1 MPTTDFFSG
10 PGFEP
15 EDVPVKKTSPAQQP
29 VEKQPADDEPF
40 AGMQK
45 LDFDFLGGDDP
56 AVPGETDPGDP
67 FDDFSFQRPAAPA
80 RPAQPARPAPF
91 VFDEEPAPAPFSGVP
106 ETRITPAASAS
117 LGGTDDAPVRP
128 VSPAQAAPKAAP
140 FVFDFD
146 DAPVE
151 RPASRTAAS
160 AAPSGEA
167 AFDFSIPEEKP
178 APAPAATP
186 LDGYAPLSLD
196 FLDDAEPI
204 AAVPPAAPAA
214 VKPVEPPRPAQP
226 APKAAPFVFDF
237 DDAPVERPASRTA
250 ASAVPSGEAAF
261 DFGIL
266 EEKPARPAPASAA
279 APLDGYTPLPLDILD
294 DAEPVAAVPPAA
306 PAAVKPAE
314 PPRPAQPAPK
324 AAPFVFDFDDAP
336 VERPASRT
344 AASAVPSGEAAF
356 DFGILEEKPARPAPA
371 SAAAPLDGYT
381 PLPRDI
387 LDDAKPVAA
396 VPPAAP
402 AAVKPAE
409 PPRSAEPVPKA
420 APFVFDFDDAP
431 VERPASRPG
440 QPGSTASPLYSAAD
454 APTVAFTPAALQAD
468 APTTAFTPVKS
479 DAPAPAAAPQPA
491 PPKMA
496 AQPAPAARAA
506 RMAKEKDIG
515 AAVFSALVA
524 DDDVPP
530 APAVP
535 PASGGEELRPSGWPA
550 ATPRPANAPRT
561 PRPINWHAPVSP
573 TQRPAPPPAQ
583 APQPPAAETPLDFDF
598 EGAQPFDLFD
608 DVPQSGYTAPQET
621 DQAFPDLYDRDPEEA
636 EPAPRAPQRRTRTGG
651 GSGSGGGRPPRRS
664 TGTARRGIPNKTIFA
679 WAGIV
684 LIALLI
690 ILYFVFFGGKDGD
703 VAPGISGSVPSSTS
717 QPADSTPP
725 DASSAAPVET
735 IPRDEWYMVLANR
748 SSVLPGDFTVA
759 ETATVGEAVI
769 DARIAEA
776 LRQRVNDAAAAGV
789 KLKPTNGYRSIA
801 RQQELWDARVK
812 TLMEGGLSQ
821 ADAETKAIDYT
832 SAPGTS
838 DHNTGLGLDIV
849 SEDHPAK
856 DAGFAETAAAQWLA
870 EHAADY
876 GFILRYPSDKT
887 EATGMDYEPWHYRY
901 VGSEQ
906 AHKIK
911 ESGLCLEE
919 YLAQ

>member
-80 RPAQPARPAPF
+80 GPAQPARPAPF

-167 AFDFSIPEEKP
+167 VFDFGIPEEKP
-178 APAPAATP
+178 APAPAAAP

-294 DAEPVAAVPPAA
+294 DAE
-306 PAAVKPAE
+306 
-314 PPRPAQPAPK
+314 
-324 AAPFVFDFDDAP
+324 
-336 VERPASRT
+336 
-344 AASAVPSGEAAF
+344 
-356 DFGILEEKPARPAPA
+356 
-371 SAAAPLDGYT
+371 
-381 PLPRDI
+381 
-387 LDDAKPVAA
+387 PVAA

-573 TQRPAPPPAQ
+573 AQRPAPAPARPAPPPAQ

-759 ETATVGEAVI
+759 ETATVGEAVV

-776 LRQRVNDAAAAGV
+776 LRQMVNDAAATGV

>member
-67 FDDFSFQRPAAPA
+67 FDDFSFKRPAAPA
-80 RPAQPARPAPF
+80 GPAQPARPAPF

-167 AFDFSIPEEKP
+167 VFDFGIPEEKP
-178 APAPAATP
+178 APAPAAAP

-294 DAEPVAAVPPAA
+294 DA
-306 PAAVKPAE
+306 
-314 PPRPAQPAPK
+314 
-324 AAPFVFDFDDAP
+324 
-336 VERPASRT
+336 
-344 AASAVPSGEAAF
+344 
-356 DFGILEEKPARPAPA
+356 
-371 SAAAPLDGYT
+371 
-381 PLPRDI
+381 
-387 LDDAKPVAA
+387 KPVAA

-468 APTTAFTPVKS
+468 APTTAFTPVKP

-573 TQRPAPPPAQ
+573 AQRPAPAPARPAPPPAQ

-636 EPAPRAPQRRTRTGG
+636 EPASRAPQRRTRTGG

-703 VAPGISGSVPSSTS
+703 VAPGTSGSVPSSTS

-759 ETATVGEAVI
+759 ETATVGEAVV

-776 LRQRVNDAAAAGV
+776 LRQMVNDAAAAGV

>member
-80 RPAQPARPAPF
+80 GPAQPARPAPF

-167 AFDFSIPEEKP
+167 VFDFGIPEEKP

-314 PPRPAQPAPK
+314 PPR
-324 AAPFVFDFDDAP
+324 
-336 VERPASRT
+336 
-344 AASAVPSGEAAF
+344 
-356 DFGILEEKPARPAPA
+356 
-371 SAAAPLDGYT
+371 
-381 PLPRDI
+381 
-387 LDDAKPVAA
+387 
-396 VPPAAP
+396 
-402 AAVKPAE
+402 
-409 PPRSAEPVPKA
+409 SAEPVPKA

-468 APTTAFTPVKS
+468 APTTAFTPVKP

-573 TQRPAPPPAQ
+573 AQRPAPAPARPAPPPAQ

-759 ETATVGEAVI
+759 ETATVGEAVV

-776 LRQRVNDAAAAGV
+776 LRQMVNDAAATGV

>member
-80 RPAQPARPAPF
+80 GPAQPARPAPF

-167 AFDFSIPEEKP
+167 VFDFGILEEKP

-226 APKAAPFVFDF
+226 APKAAPFVFDY

-279 APLDGYTPLPLDILD
+279 APLDGYTPLPL
-294 DAEPVAAVPPAA
+294 
-306 PAAVKPAE
+306 
-314 PPRPAQPAPK
+314 
-324 AAPFVFDFDDAP
+324 
-336 VERPASRT
+336 
-344 AASAVPSGEAAF
+344 
-356 DFGILEEKPARPAPA
+356 
-371 SAAAPLDGYT
+371 
-381 PLPRDI
+381 DI

-468 APTTAFTPVKS
+468 APTTAFTPVKP

-573 TQRPAPPPAQ
+573 AQRPAPAPARPAPPPAQ

-621 DQAFPDLYDRDPEEA
+621 DQAFPDLYDQDPEEA

-703 VAPGISGSVPSSTS
+703 VAPGTSGSVPSSTS

-759 ETATVGEAVI
+759 ETATVGEAVV

-776 LRQRVNDAAAAGV
+776 LRQMVNDAAAAGV

>member
-80 RPAQPARPAPF
+80 GPAQPARPAPF
-91 VFDEEPAPAPFSGVP
+91 GFDEEPAPAPFSGVP

-167 AFDFSIPEEKP
+167 VFDFGILEEKP

-294 DAEPVAAVPPAA
+294 DA
-306 PAAVKPAE
+306 
-314 PPRPAQPAPK
+314 
-324 AAPFVFDFDDAP
+324 
-336 VERPASRT
+336 
-344 AASAVPSGEAAF
+344 
-356 DFGILEEKPARPAPA
+356 
-371 SAAAPLDGYT
+371 
-381 PLPRDI
+381 
-387 LDDAKPVAA
+387 KPVAA

-468 APTTAFTPVKS
+468 APTTAFTPVKP

-573 TQRPAPPPAQ
+573 AQRPAPAPARPAPPPAQ

-703 VAPGISGSVPSSTS
+703 VAPGTSGSVPSSTS

-759 ETATVGEAVI
+759 ETATVGEAVV

-776 LRQRVNDAAAAGV
+776 LRQMVNDAAATGV

>member
-80 RPAQPARPAPF
+80 GPAQPARPAPF

-167 AFDFSIPEEKP
+167 VFDFGILEEKP

-294 DAEPVAAVPPAA
+294 DA
-306 PAAVKPAE
+306 
-314 PPRPAQPAPK
+314 
-324 AAPFVFDFDDAP
+324 
-336 VERPASRT
+336 
-344 AASAVPSGEAAF
+344 
-356 DFGILEEKPARPAPA
+356 
-371 SAAAPLDGYT
+371 
-381 PLPRDI
+381 
-387 LDDAKPVAA
+387 KPVAA

-468 APTTAFTPVKS
+468 APTTAFTPVKP

-515 AAVFSALVA
+515 AAVFSAGVA

-573 TQRPAPPPAQ
+573 AQRPAPAPARPAPPPAQ

-621 DQAFPDLYDRDPEEA
+621 DQAFPDLYDQDPEEA

-703 VAPGISGSVPSSTS
+703 VAPGTSGSVPSSTS

-759 ETATVGEAVI
+759 ETATVGEAVV

-776 LRQRVNDAAAAGV
+776 LRQMVNDAAAAGV

>member
-80 RPAQPARPAPF
+80 GPAQPARPAPF

-167 AFDFSIPEEKP
+167 VFDFGIPEEKP
-178 APAPAATP
+178 APAPAAAP

-294 DAEPVAAVPPAA
+294 DA
-306 PAAVKPAE
+306 
-314 PPRPAQPAPK
+314 
-324 AAPFVFDFDDAP
+324 
-336 VERPASRT
+336 
-344 AASAVPSGEAAF
+344 
-356 DFGILEEKPARPAPA
+356 
-371 SAAAPLDGYT
+371 
-381 PLPRDI
+381 
-387 LDDAKPVAA
+387 KPVAA

-468 APTTAFTPVKS
+468 APTTAFTPVKP

-573 TQRPAPPPAQ
+573 AQRPAPAPARPAPPPAQ

-621 DQAFPDLYDRDPEEA
+621 DQAFPDLYDQDPEEA

-703 VAPGISGSVPSSTS
+703 VAPGTSGSVPSSTS

-759 ETATVGEAVI
+759 ETATVGEAVV

-776 LRQRVNDAAAAGV
+776 LRQMVNDAAAAGV

>member
-80 RPAQPARPAPF
+80 GPAQPARPAPF

-160 AAPSGEA
+160 AAPSEEA
-167 AFDFSIPEEKP
+167 VFDFGIPEEKP
-178 APAPAATP
+178 APAPAAAP

-294 DAEPVAAVPPAA
+294 DAKPVAAVPPAA

-314 PPRPAQPAPK
+314 PPRP
-324 AAPFVFDFDDAP
+324 
-336 VERPASRT
+336 
-344 AASAVPSGEAAF
+344 
-356 DFGILEEKPARPAPA
+356 
-371 SAAAPLDGYT
+371 
-381 PLPRDI
+381 
-387 LDDAKPVAA
+387 
-396 VPPAAP
+396 
-402 AAVKPAE
+402 
-409 PPRSAEPVPKA
+409 AEPVPKA

-468 APTTAFTPVKS
+468 APTTAFTPVKP

-573 TQRPAPPPAQ
+573 AQRPAPAPARPAPPPAQ

-636 EPAPRAPQRRTRTGG
+636 EPASRAPQRRTRTGG

-703 VAPGISGSVPSSTS
+703 VAPGTSGSVPSSTS

-759 ETATVGEAVI
+759 ETATVGEAVV

-776 LRQRVNDAAAAGV
+776 LRQMVNDAAAAGV

>member
-80 RPAQPARPAPF
+80 GPAQPARPAPF

-167 AFDFSIPEEKP
+167 AFDFGIPEEKP
-178 APAPAATP
+178 APAPAAAP

-294 DAEPVAAVPPAA
+294 DA
-306 PAAVKPAE
+306 
-314 PPRPAQPAPK
+314 
-324 AAPFVFDFDDAP
+324 
-336 VERPASRT
+336 
-344 AASAVPSGEAAF
+344 
-356 DFGILEEKPARPAPA
+356 
-371 SAAAPLDGYT
+371 
-381 PLPRDI
+381 
-387 LDDAKPVAA
+387 KPVAA

-468 APTTAFTPVKS
+468 APTTAFTPVKP
-479 DAPAPAAAPQPA
+479 DAPAPAVAPQPA

-573 TQRPAPPPAQ
+573 AQRPAPAPARPAPPPAQ

-776 LRQRVNDAAAAGV
+776 LRQMVNDAAATGV

>member
-80 RPAQPARPAPF
+80 IPSPVPSPVGYAA
-91 VFDEEPAPAPFSGVP
+91 PAPA
-106 ETRITPAASAS
+106 A
-117 LGGTDDAPVRP
+117 
-128 VSPAQAAPKAAP
+128 
-140 FVFDFD
+140 
-146 DAPVE
+146 
-151 RPASRTAAS
+151 
-160 AAPSGEA
+160 
-167 AFDFSIPEEKP
+167 P

-279 APLDGYTPLPLDILD
+279 APLDGYTPLPL
-294 DAEPVAAVPPAA
+294 
-306 PAAVKPAE
+306 
-314 PPRPAQPAPK
+314 
-324 AAPFVFDFDDAP
+324 
-336 VERPASRT
+336 
-344 AASAVPSGEAAF
+344 
-356 DFGILEEKPARPAPA
+356 
-371 SAAAPLDGYT
+371 
-381 PLPRDI
+381 DI

-573 TQRPAPPPAQ
+573 TQRPAPAPARPAPPPAQ
-583 APQPPAAETPLDFDF
+583 EPQPPAAETPLDFDF

-608 DVPQSGYTAPQET
+608 DVPQSGYTAPQEA
-621 DQAFPDLYDRDPEEA
+621 DPAFPDLYDRDPEET

-703 VAPGISGSVPSSTS
+703 VAPGTSGSVPSSTS

-759 ETATVGEAVI
+759 ETATVGEAVV

-776 LRQRVNDAAAAGV
+776 LRQMVNDAAATGV

>member
-80 RPAQPARPAPF
+80 GPAQPARPAPF

-167 AFDFSIPEEKP
+167 VFDFGIPEEKP
-178 APAPAATP
+178 APAPAAAP

-294 DAEPVAAVPPAA
+294 DAE
-306 PAAVKPAE
+306 
-314 PPRPAQPAPK
+314 
-324 AAPFVFDFDDAP
+324 
-336 VERPASRT
+336 
-344 AASAVPSGEAAF
+344 
-356 DFGILEEKPARPAPA
+356 
-371 SAAAPLDGYT
+371 
-381 PLPRDI
+381 
-387 LDDAKPVAA
+387 PVAA

-573 TQRPAPPPAQ
+573 TQRPAPAPARPAPPPAQ

-608 DVPQSGYTAPQET
+608 DVPQSGYTAPQEA
-621 DQAFPDLYDRDPEEA
+621 DPAFPDLYDRDPEEA

-759 ETATVGEAVI
+759 ETATVGEAVV

-776 LRQRVNDAAAAGV
+776 LRQMVNDAAATGV

>member
-80 RPAQPARPAPF
+80 GPAQPARPAPF

-167 AFDFSIPEEKP
+167 VFDFGILEEKP
-178 APAPAATP
+178 APAPAAAP

-294 DAEPVAAVPPAA
+294 DA
-306 PAAVKPAE
+306 
-314 PPRPAQPAPK
+314 
-324 AAPFVFDFDDAP
+324 
-336 VERPASRT
+336 
-344 AASAVPSGEAAF
+344 
-356 DFGILEEKPARPAPA
+356 
-371 SAAAPLDGYT
+371 
-381 PLPRDI
+381 
-387 LDDAKPVAA
+387 KPVAA

-431 VERPASRPG
+431 VERPASRLG

-573 TQRPAPPPAQ
+573 AQRPAPAPARPAPPPAQ

-636 EPAPRAPQRRTRTGG
+636 EPASRAPQRRTRTGG

-703 VAPGISGSVPSSTS
+703 VAPGTSGSVPSSTS

-759 ETATVGEAVI
+759 ETATVGEAVV

-776 LRQRVNDAAAAGV
+776 LRQMVNDAAAAGV

>member
-1 MPTTDFFSG
+1 MPTTDFFPG

-80 RPAQPARPAPF
+80 GPAQPARPAPF

-160 AAPSGEA
+160 AAPSEEA
-167 AFDFSIPEEKP
+167 VFDFGIPEEKP
-178 APAPAATP
+178 APAPAAAP

-294 DAEPVAAVPPAA
+294 DA
-306 PAAVKPAE
+306 
-314 PPRPAQPAPK
+314 
-324 AAPFVFDFDDAP
+324 
-336 VERPASRT
+336 
-344 AASAVPSGEAAF
+344 
-356 DFGILEEKPARPAPA
+356 
-371 SAAAPLDGYT
+371 
-381 PLPRDI
+381 
-387 LDDAKPVAA
+387 KPVAA

-468 APTTAFTPVKS
+468 APTTAFTPVKP

-573 TQRPAPPPAQ
+573 AQRPAPAPARPAPPPAQ

-636 EPAPRAPQRRTRTGG
+636 EPASRAPQRRTRTGG

-703 VAPGISGSVPSSTS
+703 VAPGTSGSVPSSTS

-759 ETATVGEAVI
+759 ETATVGEAVV

-776 LRQRVNDAAAAGV
+776 LRQMVNDAAAAGV

>member
-80 RPAQPARPAPF
+80 GPAQPARPAPF

-160 AAPSGEA
+160 AAPSEEA
-167 AFDFSIPEEKP
+167 VFDFGIPEEKP
-178 APAPAATP
+178 APAPAAAP

-214 VKPVEPPRPAQP
+214 VKPV
-226 APKAAPFVFDF
+226 
-237 DDAPVERPASRTA
+237 
-250 ASAVPSGEAAF
+250 
-261 DFGIL
+261 
-266 EEKPARPAPASAA
+266 
-279 APLDGYTPLPLDILD
+279 
-294 DAEPVAAVPPAA
+294 
-306 PAAVKPAE
+306 
-314 PPRPAQPAPK
+314 
-324 AAPFVFDFDDAP
+324 
-336 VERPASRT
+336 
-344 AASAVPSGEAAF
+344 
-356 DFGILEEKPARPAPA
+356 
-371 SAAAPLDGYT
+371 
-381 PLPRDI
+381 
-387 LDDAKPVAA
+387 
-396 VPPAAP
+396 
-402 AAVKPAE
+402 E

-468 APTTAFTPVKS
+468 APTTAFTPVKP

-573 TQRPAPPPAQ
+573 AQRPAPAPARPAPPPAQ

-636 EPAPRAPQRRTRTGG
+636 EPASRAPQRRTRTGG

-703 VAPGISGSVPSSTS
+703 VAPGTSGSVPSSTS

-759 ETATVGEAVI
+759 ETATVGEAVV

-776 LRQRVNDAAAAGV
+776 LRQMVNDAAAAGV

>member
-1 MPTTDFFSG
+1 VPTTDFFSG

-80 RPAQPARPAPF
+80 GPAQPAWPAPF

-167 AFDFSIPEEKP
+167 AFDFGIPEEKP
-178 APAPAATP
+178 APAPAAAP

-294 DAEPVAAVPPAA
+294 DA
-306 PAAVKPAE
+306 
-314 PPRPAQPAPK
+314 
-324 AAPFVFDFDDAP
+324 
-336 VERPASRT
+336 
-344 AASAVPSGEAAF
+344 
-356 DFGILEEKPARPAPA
+356 
-371 SAAAPLDGYT
+371 
-381 PLPRDI
+381 
-387 LDDAKPVAA
+387 KPVAA

-468 APTTAFTPVKS
+468 APTTAFTPVKP
-479 DAPAPAAAPQPA
+479 DAPAPAVAPQPA

-573 TQRPAPPPAQ
+573 AQRPAPAPARPAPPPAQ

-608 DVPQSGYTAPQET
+608 DVPQSGYTAPQEA
-621 DQAFPDLYDRDPEEA
+621 DPAFPDLYDRDPEEA

-703 VAPGISGSVPSSTS
+703 VAPGTSGSVPSSTS

-759 ETATVGEAVI
+759 ETATVGEAVV

-776 LRQRVNDAAAAGV
+776 LRQMVNDAAAAGV

>member
-151 RPASRTAAS
+151 HPASRTAAS
-160 AAPSGEA
+160 AAPSEEA
-167 AFDFSIPEEKP
+167 VFDFGIPEEKP
-178 APAPAATP
+178 APAPAAAP

-294 DAEPVAAVPPAA
+294 DA
-306 PAAVKPAE
+306 
-314 PPRPAQPAPK
+314 
-324 AAPFVFDFDDAP
+324 
-336 VERPASRT
+336 
-344 AASAVPSGEAAF
+344 
-356 DFGILEEKPARPAPA
+356 
-371 SAAAPLDGYT
+371 
-381 PLPRDI
+381 
-387 LDDAKPVAA
+387 KPVAA

-431 VERPASRPG
+431 VERPASRLG

-454 APTVAFTPAALQAD
+454 APTVAFTPAALQAG

-573 TQRPAPPPAQ
+573 AQRPAPAPARPAPPPAQ

-636 EPAPRAPQRRTRTGG
+636 EPASRAPQRRTRTGG

-703 VAPGISGSVPSSTS
+703 VAPGTSGSVPSSTS

-759 ETATVGEAVI
+759 ETATVGEAVV

-776 LRQRVNDAAAAGV
+776 LRQMVNDAAAAGV

>member
-151 RPASRTAAS
+151 HPASRTAAS
-160 AAPSGEA
+160 AAPSEEA
-167 AFDFSIPEEKP
+167 VFDFGIPEEKP
-178 APAPAATP
+178 APAPAAAP

-294 DAEPVAAVPPAA
+294 DA
-306 PAAVKPAE
+306 
-314 PPRPAQPAPK
+314 
-324 AAPFVFDFDDAP
+324 
-336 VERPASRT
+336 
-344 AASAVPSGEAAF
+344 
-356 DFGILEEKPARPAPA
+356 
-371 SAAAPLDGYT
+371 
-381 PLPRDI
+381 
-387 LDDAKPVAA
+387 KPVAA

-431 VERPASRPG
+431 VECPASRPG

-468 APTTAFTPVKS
+468 APTTAFTPVKP

-573 TQRPAPPPAQ
+573 AQRPAPAPARPAPPPAQ

-703 VAPGISGSVPSSTS
+703 VAPGTSGSVPSSTS

-759 ETATVGEAVI
+759 ETATVGEAVV

-776 LRQRVNDAAAAGV
+776 LRQMVNDAAAAGV

>member
-80 RPAQPARPAPF
+80 GPAQPARPAPF

-167 AFDFSIPEEKP
+167 VFDFGIPEEKP
-178 APAPAATP
+178 APAPAAAP

-294 DAEPVAAVPPAA
+294 DAE
-306 PAAVKPAE
+306 
-314 PPRPAQPAPK
+314 
-324 AAPFVFDFDDAP
+324 
-336 VERPASRT
+336 
-344 AASAVPSGEAAF
+344 
-356 DFGILEEKPARPAPA
+356 
-371 SAAAPLDGYT
+371 
-381 PLPRDI
+381 
-387 LDDAKPVAA
+387 PVAA

-573 TQRPAPPPAQ
+573 TQRPAPAPARPAPPPAQ
-583 APQPPAAETPLDFDF
+583 EPQPPAAETPLDFDF

-608 DVPQSGYTAPQET
+608 DVPQSGYTAPQEA
-621 DQAFPDLYDRDPEEA
+621 DPAFPDLYDRDPEEA

-759 ETATVGEAVI
+759 ETATVGEAVV

-776 LRQRVNDAAAAGV
+776 LRQMVNDAAATGV

>member
-80 RPAQPARPAPF
+80 GPAQPARPAPF

-167 AFDFSIPEEKP
+167 VFDFGIPEEKP

-279 APLDGYTPLPLDILD
+279 APLDGYTPLPL
-294 DAEPVAAVPPAA
+294 
-306 PAAVKPAE
+306 
-314 PPRPAQPAPK
+314 
-324 AAPFVFDFDDAP
+324 
-336 VERPASRT
+336 
-344 AASAVPSGEAAF
+344 
-356 DFGILEEKPARPAPA
+356 
-371 SAAAPLDGYT
+371 
-381 PLPRDI
+381 DI

-573 TQRPAPPPAQ
+573 TQRPAPAPARPAPPPAQ

-608 DVPQSGYTAPQET
+608 DVPQSGYTAPQEA
-621 DQAFPDLYDRDPEEA
+621 DPAFPDLYDRDPEET

-759 ETATVGEAVI
+759 ETATVGEAVV

-776 LRQRVNDAAAAGV
+776 LRQMVNDAAATGV

>member
-151 RPASRTAAS
+151 HPASRTAAS
-160 AAPSGEA
+160 AAPSEEA
-167 AFDFSIPEEKP
+167 VFDFGIPEEKP
-178 APAPAATP
+178 APAPAAAP

-294 DAEPVAAVPPAA
+294 DA
-306 PAAVKPAE
+306 
-314 PPRPAQPAPK
+314 
-324 AAPFVFDFDDAP
+324 
-336 VERPASRT
+336 
-344 AASAVPSGEAAF
+344 
-356 DFGILEEKPARPAPA
+356 
-371 SAAAPLDGYT
+371 
-381 PLPRDI
+381 
-387 LDDAKPVAA
+387 KPVAA

-431 VERPASRPG
+431 VERPASRLG

-573 TQRPAPPPAQ
+573 AQRPAPAPARPAPPPAQ

-636 EPAPRAPQRRTRTGG
+636 EPASRAPQRRTRTGG

-703 VAPGISGSVPSSTS
+703 VAPGTSGSVPSSTS

-759 ETATVGEAVI
+759 ETATVGEAVV

-776 LRQRVNDAAAAGV
+776 LRQMVNDAAAAGV

-801 RQQELWDARVK
+801 RQQELWDTRVK

-876 GFILRYPSDKT
+876 GFIMRYPSDKT

>member
-80 RPAQPARPAPF
+80 GPAQPARPAPF

-167 AFDFSIPEEKP
+167 VFDFGILEEKP

-294 DAEPVAAVPPAA
+294 DA
-306 PAAVKPAE
+306 
-314 PPRPAQPAPK
+314 
-324 AAPFVFDFDDAP
+324 
-336 VERPASRT
+336 
-344 AASAVPSGEAAF
+344 
-356 DFGILEEKPARPAPA
+356 
-371 SAAAPLDGYT
+371 
-381 PLPRDI
+381 
-387 LDDAKPVAA
+387 KPVAA

-468 APTTAFTPVKS
+468 APTTAFTPVKP

-573 TQRPAPPPAQ
+573 AQRPAPAPARPAPPPAQ

-598 EGAQPFDLFD
+598 EGAQPFDLCD

-703 VAPGISGSVPSSTS
+703 VAPGTSGSVPSSTS

-759 ETATVGEAVI
+759 ETATVGEAVV

-776 LRQRVNDAAAAGV
+776 LRQMVNDAAAAGV

>member
-80 RPAQPARPAPF
+80 GPAQPARPAPF

-167 AFDFSIPEEKP
+167 AFDFGIPEEKP

-294 DAEPVAAVPPAA
+294 DA
-306 PAAVKPAE
+306 
-314 PPRPAQPAPK
+314 
-324 AAPFVFDFDDAP
+324 
-336 VERPASRT
+336 
-344 AASAVPSGEAAF
+344 
-356 DFGILEEKPARPAPA
+356 
-371 SAAAPLDGYT
+371 
-381 PLPRDI
+381 
-387 LDDAKPVAA
+387 KPVAA

-468 APTTAFTPVKS
+468 APTTAFTPVKP
-479 DAPAPAAAPQPA
+479 DAPAPAVAPQPA

-573 TQRPAPPPAQ
+573 AQRPAPAPARPAPPPAQ

-703 VAPGISGSVPSSTS
+703 VAPGTSGSVPSSTS

-759 ETATVGEAVI
+759 ETATVGEAVV

-776 LRQRVNDAAAAGV
+776 LRQMVNDAAAAGV

>member
-80 RPAQPARPAPF
+80 GPAQPARPAPF

-167 AFDFSIPEEKP
+167 AFDFGIPEEKP
-178 APAPAATP
+178 APAPAAAP

-294 DAEPVAAVPPAA
+294 DA
-306 PAAVKPAE
+306 
-314 PPRPAQPAPK
+314 
-324 AAPFVFDFDDAP
+324 
-336 VERPASRT
+336 
-344 AASAVPSGEAAF
+344 
-356 DFGILEEKPARPAPA
+356 
-371 SAAAPLDGYT
+371 
-381 PLPRDI
+381 
-387 LDDAKPVAA
+387 KPVAA

-468 APTTAFTPVKS
+468 VPTTAFTPVKP
-479 DAPAPAAAPQPA
+479 DAPAPAVAPQPA

-573 TQRPAPPPAQ
+573 AQRPAPAPARPAPPPAQ

-608 DVPQSGYTAPQET
+608 DVPQSGYTAPQEA
-621 DQAFPDLYDRDPEEA
+621 DPAFPDLYDRDPEEA

-703 VAPGISGSVPSSTS
+703 VAPGTSGSVPSSTS

-759 ETATVGEAVI
+759 ETATVGEAVV

-776 LRQRVNDAAAAGV
+776 LRQMVNDAAAAGV

>member
-80 RPAQPARPAPF
+80 GPAQPARPAPF

-167 AFDFSIPEEKP
+167 VFDFGIPEEKP
-178 APAPAATP
+178 APAPAAAP

-279 APLDGYTPLPLDILD
+279 APLDGYTPLPL
-294 DAEPVAAVPPAA
+294 
-306 PAAVKPAE
+306 
-314 PPRPAQPAPK
+314 
-324 AAPFVFDFDDAP
+324 
-336 VERPASRT
+336 
-344 AASAVPSGEAAF
+344 
-356 DFGILEEKPARPAPA
+356 
-371 SAAAPLDGYT
+371 
-381 PLPRDI
+381 DI

-561 PRPINWHAPVSP
+561 PRPINWHAPASP
-573 TQRPAPPPAQ
+573 TQRPAPAPARPAPPPAQ
-583 APQPPAAETPLDFDF
+583 EPQPPAAETPLDFDF

-703 VAPGISGSVPSSTS
+703 VAPGTSGSVPSSTS

-776 LRQRVNDAAAAGV
+776 LRQMVNDAAATGV

>member
-80 RPAQPARPAPF
+80 GPAQPARPAPF

-167 AFDFSIPEEKP
+167 VFDFGIPEEKP
-178 APAPAATP
+178 APAPAAAP

-294 DAEPVAAVPPAA
+294 DA
-306 PAAVKPAE
+306 
-314 PPRPAQPAPK
+314 
-324 AAPFVFDFDDAP
+324 
-336 VERPASRT
+336 
-344 AASAVPSGEAAF
+344 
-356 DFGILEEKPARPAPA
+356 
-371 SAAAPLDGYT
+371 
-381 PLPRDI
+381 
-387 LDDAKPVAA
+387 KPVAA

-468 APTTAFTPVKS
+468 APTTAFTPVKP
-479 DAPAPAAAPQPA
+479 DAPAPAVAPQPA

-573 TQRPAPPPAQ
+573 AQRPAPAPARPAPPPAQ

-651 GSGSGGGRPPRRS
+651 GSGSGGGRPPCRS

-703 VAPGISGSVPSSTS
+703 VAPGTSGSVPSSTS

-759 ETATVGEAVI
+759 ETATVGEAVV

-776 LRQRVNDAAAAGV
+776 LRQMVNDAAAAGV

>member
-80 RPAQPARPAPF
+80 GPAQPARPAPF

-160 AAPSGEA
+160 AAPSEEA
-167 AFDFSIPEEKP
+167 VFDFGIPEEKP
-178 APAPAATP
+178 APAPAAAP

-266 EEKPARPAPASAA
+266 EEKPARPALASAA
-279 APLDGYTPLPLDILD
+279 APLDGYTPLPL
-294 DAEPVAAVPPAA
+294 
-306 PAAVKPAE
+306 
-314 PPRPAQPAPK
+314 
-324 AAPFVFDFDDAP
+324 
-336 VERPASRT
+336 
-344 AASAVPSGEAAF
+344 
-356 DFGILEEKPARPAPA
+356 
-371 SAAAPLDGYT
+371 
-381 PLPRDI
+381 DI

-468 APTTAFTPVKS
+468 APTTAFTPVKP

-573 TQRPAPPPAQ
+573 AQRPAPAPARPAPPPAQ

-636 EPAPRAPQRRTRTGG
+636 EPASRAPQRRTRTGG

-703 VAPGISGSVPSSTS
+703 VAPGTSGSVPSSTS

-759 ETATVGEAVI
+759 ETATVGEAVV

-776 LRQRVNDAAAAGV
+776 LRQMVNDAAAAGV

>member
-80 RPAQPARPAPF
+80 GPAQPARPAPF

-167 AFDFSIPEEKP
+167 VFDFGIPEEKP
-178 APAPAATP
+178 APAPAAAP

-279 APLDGYTPLPLDILD
+279 APLDGYTPLPL
-294 DAEPVAAVPPAA
+294 
-306 PAAVKPAE
+306 
-314 PPRPAQPAPK
+314 
-324 AAPFVFDFDDAP
+324 
-336 VERPASRT
+336 
-344 AASAVPSGEAAF
+344 
-356 DFGILEEKPARPAPA
+356 
-371 SAAAPLDGYT
+371 
-381 PLPRDI
+381 DI

-561 PRPINWHAPVSP
+561 PRPINWHAPASP
-573 TQRPAPPPAQ
+573 TQRPAPAPARPAPPPAQ
-583 APQPPAAETPLDFDF
+583 EPQPPAAETPLDFDF

-636 EPAPRAPQRRTRTGG
+636 EPASRAPQRRTRTGG

-776 LRQRVNDAAAAGV
+776 LRQMVNDAAATGV

>member
-80 RPAQPARPAPF
+80 GPAQPARPAPF

-167 AFDFSIPEEKP
+167 VFDFGILEEKP

-294 DAEPVAAVPPAA
+294 DA
-306 PAAVKPAE
+306 
-314 PPRPAQPAPK
+314 
-324 AAPFVFDFDDAP
+324 
-336 VERPASRT
+336 
-344 AASAVPSGEAAF
+344 
-356 DFGILEEKPARPAPA
+356 
-371 SAAAPLDGYT
+371 
-381 PLPRDI
+381 
-387 LDDAKPVAA
+387 KPVAA

-468 APTTAFTPVKS
+468 APTTAFTPVKP

-573 TQRPAPPPAQ
+573 AQRPAPAPARPAPPPAQ

-664 TGTARRGIPNKTIFA
+664 TGTARRGVPNKTIFA

-684 LIALLI
+684 LIALRI

-703 VAPGISGSVPSSTS
+703 VAPGTSGSVPSSTS

-759 ETATVGEAVI
+759 ETATVGEAVV

-776 LRQRVNDAAAAGV
+776 LRQMVNDAAAAGV

>member
-80 RPAQPARPAPF
+80 GPAQPARPAPF

-294 DAEPVAAVPPAA
+294 DA
-306 PAAVKPAE
+306 
-314 PPRPAQPAPK
+314 
-324 AAPFVFDFDDAP
+324 
-336 VERPASRT
+336 
-344 AASAVPSGEAAF
+344 
-356 DFGILEEKPARPAPA
+356 
-371 SAAAPLDGYT
+371 
-381 PLPRDI
+381 
-387 LDDAKPVAA
+387 KPVAA

-561 PRPINWHAPVSP
+561 PRPINWHAPASP
-573 TQRPAPPPAQ
+573 TQRPAPAPARPAPPPAQ
-583 APQPPAAETPLDFDF
+583 EPQPPAAETPLDFDF

-608 DVPQSGYTAPQET
+608 DVPQSGYTAPQEA
-621 DQAFPDLYDRDPEEA
+621 DPAFPDLYDRDPEEA
-636 EPAPRAPQRRTRTGG
+636 EPASRAPQRRTRTGG

-776 LRQRVNDAAAAGV
+776 LRQMVNDAAATGV

>member
-80 RPAQPARPAPF
+80 GPAQPARPAPF

-167 AFDFSIPEEKP
+167 VFDFGILEEKP

-294 DAEPVAAVPPAA
+294 DAE
-306 PAAVKPAE
+306 
-314 PPRPAQPAPK
+314 
-324 AAPFVFDFDDAP
+324 
-336 VERPASRT
+336 
-344 AASAVPSGEAAF
+344 
-356 DFGILEEKPARPAPA
+356 
-371 SAAAPLDGYT
+371 
-381 PLPRDI
+381 
-387 LDDAKPVAA
+387 PVAA

-561 PRPINWHAPVSP
+561 PRPINWHAPASP
-573 TQRPAPPPAQ
+573 TQRPAPAPARPAPPPAQ
-583 APQPPAAETPLDFDF
+583 EPQPPAAETPLDFDF

-608 DVPQSGYTAPQET
+608 DVPQSGYTAPQEA
-621 DQAFPDLYDRDPEEA
+621 DPAFPDLYDRDPEEA

-776 LRQRVNDAAAAGV
+776 LRQMVNDAAATGV

>member
-80 RPAQPARPAPF
+80 GPAQPARPAPF

-167 AFDFSIPEEKP
+167 VFDFGIPEEKP
-178 APAPAATP
+178 APAPAAAP

-294 DAEPVAAVPPAA
+294 DA
-306 PAAVKPAE
+306 
-314 PPRPAQPAPK
+314 
-324 AAPFVFDFDDAP
+324 
-336 VERPASRT
+336 
-344 AASAVPSGEAAF
+344 
-356 DFGILEEKPARPAPA
+356 
-371 SAAAPLDGYT
+371 
-381 PLPRDI
+381 
-387 LDDAKPVAA
+387 KPVAA

-468 APTTAFTPVKS
+468 APTTAFTPVKP

-524 DDDVPP
+524 DYDVPP

-573 TQRPAPPPAQ
+573 AQRPAPAPARPAPPPAQ

-636 EPAPRAPQRRTRTGG
+636 EPASRAPQRRTRTGG

-703 VAPGISGSVPSSTS
+703 VAPGTSGSVPSSTS

-759 ETATVGEAVI
+759 ETATVGEAVV

-776 LRQRVNDAAAAGV
+776 LRQMVNDAAAAGV

>member
-80 RPAQPARPAPF
+80 GPAQPARPAPF

-167 AFDFSIPEEKP
+167 VFDFGIPEEKP
-178 APAPAATP
+178 APAPAAAP

-294 DAEPVAAVPPAA
+294 DAE
-306 PAAVKPAE
+306 
-314 PPRPAQPAPK
+314 
-324 AAPFVFDFDDAP
+324 
-336 VERPASRT
+336 
-344 AASAVPSGEAAF
+344 
-356 DFGILEEKPARPAPA
+356 
-371 SAAAPLDGYT
+371 
-381 PLPRDI
+381 
-387 LDDAKPVAA
+387 PVAA

-573 TQRPAPPPAQ
+573 AQRPAPAPARPAPPPAQ

-608 DVPQSGYTAPQET
+608 DVPQSGYTAPQEA
-621 DQAFPDLYDRDPEEA
+621 DPAFPDLYDRDPEEA

-651 GSGSGGGRPPRRS
+651 GSGSGGGRPPCRS

-776 LRQRVNDAAAAGV
+776 LRQMVNDAAATGV

>member
-151 RPASRTAAS
+151 HPASRTAAS
-160 AAPSGEA
+160 ADPSEEA
-167 AFDFSIPEEKP
+167 EFDFGIPEEKP
-178 APAPAATP
+178 APAPAAAP

-279 APLDGYTPLPLDILD
+279 APLDGYTPLPL
-294 DAEPVAAVPPAA
+294 
-306 PAAVKPAE
+306 
-314 PPRPAQPAPK
+314 
-324 AAPFVFDFDDAP
+324 
-336 VERPASRT
+336 
-344 AASAVPSGEAAF
+344 
-356 DFGILEEKPARPAPA
+356 
-371 SAAAPLDGYT
+371 
-381 PLPRDI
+381 DI

-573 TQRPAPPPAQ
+573 TQRPAPAPARPAPPPAQ
-583 APQPPAAETPLDFDF
+583 EPQPPAAETPLDFDF

-608 DVPQSGYTAPQET
+608 DVPQSGYTAPQEA
-621 DQAFPDLYDRDPEEA
+621 DPAFPDLYDRDPEEA

-703 VAPGISGSVPSSTS
+703 VAPGTSGSVPSSTS

-759 ETATVGEAVI
+759 ETATVGEAVV

-776 LRQRVNDAAAAGV
+776 LRQMVNDAAAAGV

>member
-45 LDFDFLGGDDP
+45 LDFDLLGGDDP

-80 RPAQPARPAPF
+80 GPAQPARPAPF

-167 AFDFSIPEEKP
+167 VFDFGILEEKP
-178 APAPAATP
+178 APAPAAAP

-294 DAEPVAAVPPAA
+294 DA
-306 PAAVKPAE
+306 
-314 PPRPAQPAPK
+314 
-324 AAPFVFDFDDAP
+324 
-336 VERPASRT
+336 
-344 AASAVPSGEAAF
+344 
-356 DFGILEEKPARPAPA
+356 
-371 SAAAPLDGYT
+371 
-381 PLPRDI
+381 
-387 LDDAKPVAA
+387 KPVAA

-468 APTTAFTPVKS
+468 APTTAFTPVKP

-573 TQRPAPPPAQ
+573 AQRPAPAPARPAPPPAQ

-621 DQAFPDLYDRDPEEA
+621 DQAFPDLYDQDPEEA

-703 VAPGISGSVPSSTS
+703 VAPGTSGSVPSSTS

-759 ETATVGEAVI
+759 ETATVGEAVV

-776 LRQRVNDAAAAGV
+776 LRQMVNDAAAAGV

>member
-80 RPAQPARPAPF
+80 GPAQPARPAPF

-160 AAPSGEA
+160 AAPSEEA
-167 AFDFSIPEEKP
+167 VFDFGIPEEKP
-178 APAPAATP
+178 APAPAAAP

-294 DAEPVAAVPPAA
+294 DA
-306 PAAVKPAE
+306 
-314 PPRPAQPAPK
+314 
-324 AAPFVFDFDDAP
+324 
-336 VERPASRT
+336 
-344 AASAVPSGEAAF
+344 
-356 DFGILEEKPARPAPA
+356 
-371 SAAAPLDGYT
+371 
-381 PLPRDI
+381 
-387 LDDAKPVAA
+387 KPVAA

-431 VERPASRPG
+431 VERPASRLG

-573 TQRPAPPPAQ
+573 AQRPAPAPARPAPPPAQ

-636 EPAPRAPQRRTRTGG
+636 EPASRAPQRRTRTGG

-703 VAPGISGSVPSSTS
+703 VAPGTSGSVPSSTS

-759 ETATVGEAVI
+759 ETATVGEAVV

-776 LRQRVNDAAAAGV
+776 LRQMVNDAAAAGV

>member
-80 RPAQPARPAPF
+80 GPAQPARPAPF

-160 AAPSGEA
+160 A
-167 AFDFSIPEEKP
+167 
-178 APAPAATP
+178 
-186 LDGYAPLSLD
+186 
-196 FLDDAEPI
+196 
-204 AAVPPAAPAA
+204 
-214 VKPVEPPRPAQP
+214 
-226 APKAAPFVFDF
+226 
-237 DDAPVERPASRTA
+237 
-250 ASAVPSGEAAF
+250 VPSGEAAF

-279 APLDGYTPLPLDILD
+279 APLDGYTPLPL
-294 DAEPVAAVPPAA
+294 
-306 PAAVKPAE
+306 
-314 PPRPAQPAPK
+314 
-324 AAPFVFDFDDAP
+324 
-336 VERPASRT
+336 
-344 AASAVPSGEAAF
+344 
-356 DFGILEEKPARPAPA
+356 
-371 SAAAPLDGYT
+371 
-381 PLPRDI
+381 DI

-468 APTTAFTPVKS
+468 APTTAFTPVKP

-573 TQRPAPPPAQ
+573 AQRPAPAPARPAPPPAQ

-636 EPAPRAPQRRTRTGG
+636 EPASRAPQRRTRTGG

-690 ILYFVFFGGKDGD
+690 ILALMMLFPLYCRPSCFRRSNS
-703 VAPGISGSVPSSTS
+703 ACTLSNSSGEIIGSWLCST
-717 QPADSTPP
+717 
-725 DASSAAPVET
+725 
-735 IPRDEWYMVLANR
+735 
-748 SSVLPGDFTVA
+748 
-759 ETATVGEAVI
+759 
-769 DARIAEA
+769 
-776 LRQRVNDAAAAGV
+776 
-789 KLKPTNGYRSIA
+789 
-801 RQQELWDARVK
+801 
-812 TLMEGGLSQ
+812 
-821 ADAETKAIDYT
+821 
-832 SAPGTS
+832 
-838 DHNTGLGLDIV
+838 
-849 SEDHPAK
+849 
-856 DAGFAETAAAQWLA
+856 
-870 EHAADY
+870 
-876 GFILRYPSDKT
+876 
-887 EATGMDYEPWHYRY
+887 
-901 VGSEQ
+901 
-906 AHKIK
+906 
-911 ESGLCLEE
+911 
-919 YLAQ
+919 

>member
-80 RPAQPARPAPF
+80 GPAQPARPAPF

-167 AFDFSIPEEKP
+167 AFDFGIPEEKP
-178 APAPAATP
+178 APAPAAAP

-294 DAEPVAAVPPAA
+294 DA
-306 PAAVKPAE
+306 
-314 PPRPAQPAPK
+314 
-324 AAPFVFDFDDAP
+324 
-336 VERPASRT
+336 
-344 AASAVPSGEAAF
+344 
-356 DFGILEEKPARPAPA
+356 
-371 SAAAPLDGYT
+371 
-381 PLPRDI
+381 
-387 LDDAKPVAA
+387 KPVAA

-468 APTTAFTPVKS
+468 APTTAFTPVKP

-491 PPKMA
+491 PPKMV

-573 TQRPAPPPAQ
+573 TQRPAPAPARPAPPPAQ
-583 APQPPAAETPLDFDF
+583 EPQPPAAETPLDFDF

-608 DVPQSGYTAPQET
+608 DVPQSGYTAPQEA
-621 DQAFPDLYDRDPEEA
+621 DPAFPDLYDRDPEET

-703 VAPGISGSVPSSTS
+703 VAPGTSGSVPSSTS

-759 ETATVGEAVI
+759 ETATVGEAVV

-776 LRQRVNDAAAAGV
+776 LRQMVNDAAAAGV

>member
-151 RPASRTAAS
+151 HPASRTAAS
-160 AAPSGEA
+160 AAPFGEA
-167 AFDFSIPEEKP
+167 AFDFGIPEEKP
-178 APAPAATP
+178 VPAPAAAP

-279 APLDGYTPLPLDILD
+279 APLDGYTPLPL
-294 DAEPVAAVPPAA
+294 
-306 PAAVKPAE
+306 
-314 PPRPAQPAPK
+314 
-324 AAPFVFDFDDAP
+324 
-336 VERPASRT
+336 
-344 AASAVPSGEAAF
+344 
-356 DFGILEEKPARPAPA
+356 
-371 SAAAPLDGYT
+371 
-381 PLPRDI
+381 DI

-573 TQRPAPPPAQ
+573 AQRPAPAPARPAPPPAQ
-583 APQPPAAETPLDFDF
+583 VPQPPAAETPLDFDF

-636 EPAPRAPQRRTRTGG
+636 EPASRAPQRRTRTGG

-703 VAPGISGSVPSSTS
+703 VAPGTSGSVPSSTS

-759 ETATVGEAVI
+759 ETATVGEAVV

-776 LRQRVNDAAAAGV
+776 LRQMVNDAAAAGV

>member
-80 RPAQPARPAPF
+80 GPAQPARPAPF

-140 FVFDFD
+140 FVFNFD

-160 AAPSGEA
+160 AAPSEEA
-167 AFDFSIPEEKP
+167 VFDFGIPEEKP
-178 APAPAATP
+178 APAPAAAP

-294 DAEPVAAVPPAA
+294 DA
-306 PAAVKPAE
+306 
-314 PPRPAQPAPK
+314 
-324 AAPFVFDFDDAP
+324 
-336 VERPASRT
+336 
-344 AASAVPSGEAAF
+344 
-356 DFGILEEKPARPAPA
+356 
-371 SAAAPLDGYT
+371 
-381 PLPRDI
+381 
-387 LDDAKPVAA
+387 KPVAA

-468 APTTAFTPVKS
+468 APTTAFTPVKP

-573 TQRPAPPPAQ
+573 AQRPAPAPARPAPPPAQ

-636 EPAPRAPQRRTRTGG
+636 EPASRAPQRRTRTGG

-703 VAPGISGSVPSSTS
+703 VAPGTSGSVPSSTS

-759 ETATVGEAVI
+759 ETATVGEAVV

-776 LRQRVNDAAAAGV
+776 LRQMVNDAAAAGV

>member
-151 RPASRTAAS
+151 HPASRTAAS
-160 AAPSGEA
+160 AAPSEEA
-167 AFDFSIPEEKP
+167 VFDFGIPEEKP
-178 APAPAATP
+178 APAPAAAP

-294 DAEPVAAVPPAA
+294 DA
-306 PAAVKPAE
+306 
-314 PPRPAQPAPK
+314 
-324 AAPFVFDFDDAP
+324 
-336 VERPASRT
+336 
-344 AASAVPSGEAAF
+344 
-356 DFGILEEKPARPAPA
+356 
-371 SAAAPLDGYT
+371 
-381 PLPRDI
+381 
-387 LDDAKPVAA
+387 KPVAA

-468 APTTAFTPVKS
+468 APTTAFTPVKP

-573 TQRPAPPPAQ
+573 AQRPAPAPARPAPPPAQ

-703 VAPGISGSVPSSTS
+703 VAPGTSGSVPSSTS

-759 ETATVGEAVI
+759 ETATVGEAVV
-769 DARIAEA
+769 DARIAET
-776 LRQRVNDAAAAGV
+776 LRQMVNDAAAAGV